1 MWIALARTGAVLS
14 LVAVAIALGGAT
26 RAVGDTAPSV
36 SSYYLGR
43 GDPRACPSP
52 ICGGVW
58 VRLVNKDVTSCG
70 VGGGLERRECYVAE
84 VDVTRL
90 RTSEQT
96 RTTLAGLVATGRALA
111 RGTIV
116 TRMVE
121 GFPELATLVASEVWS
136 ASSSPRA
143 PEGPFRV
150 LRDNGVRCVT
160 YPCFS
165 IHAALLNS
173 GNHTNVSR
181 VGLAGTGTPAA
192 ERRRALARTT
202 TVGLIAAGRIVREP
216 NAGPAGAGRAF
227 MAKQFYVRAAAS

>member
-1 MWIALARTGAVLS
+1 MWIALARTGADLG
-14 LVAVAIALGGAT
+14 LVAAAIALGAAE
-26 RAVGDTAPSV
+26 RAAGDAAPSV

-70 VGGGLERRECYVAE
+70 GGGGLDRRECYVAE

-90 RTSEQT
+90 RTSEQA
-96 RTTLAGLVATGRALA
+96 RTTLAGLVAGGRAVA
-111 RGTIV
+111 RGTIM
-116 TRMVE
+116 TGLVE
-121 GFPELATLVASEVWS
+121 GFPELATLVASEVWP
-136 ASSSPRA
+136 ASSSSRA

-165 IHAALLNS
+165 THAALLNS
-173 GNHTNVSR
+173 RSHTNVSR

-192 ERRRALARTT
+192 ERRRALARVA

-216 NAGPAGAGRAF
+216 NVGPAGAGRAF
-227 MAKQFYVRAAAS
+227 VATQFYVRAAAS